1 MNTFTLYQAIANN
14 PGKTLRELAV
24 IAEMPYNVA
33 RRALQTIL
41 SQGLVQVAK
50 AVKNGPVTC
59 YTYRLAN

>member
-33 RRALQTIL
+33 RRALQTL
-41 SQGLVQVAK
+41 SEQRQVQVAK
-50 AVKNGPVTC
+50 AVKNGSVTC
-59 YTYRLAN
+59 YTYRLAD